1 MKKTLLFV
9 SFCCMLNTV
18 YAFGSRDITETELV
32 TPESW
37 QETVDI
43 STKKKGKYNI
53 LITARDIAGNVGYAG
68 PFNMYIDP
76 ASDLPVTSI
85 AFPSSG
91 ADVSG
96 NVDIVGTCYDD
107 DDVSQVSLRIDNGE
121 QIYTAKGT
129 EFWSYALDTASLA
142 EGVHTVEVWGVD
154 VNGVQGK
161 SVKTSFNL
169 DRRQPVTSVTN
180 TAAGTLVSGTVQL
193 EGTVED
199 GNGIDR
205 LFYSLDNGNKFE
217 EVRLSYNKKLN
228 RSVFKIP
235 VKTQLLSDGPNVCWF
250 KAIDKQG
257 SAGIYTFLFFVD
269 NVAPTLS
276 FIYPD
281 NETETFPSVFSVAGK
296 AADSTGLESLSW
308 VCGKES
314 GDIPLTPGNDYWVRE
329 FDFTRTNAK
338 SVLIEFVAKDVA
350 GNVVSERKKI
360 EIDKA
365 KDKPGLEIASPKAGE
380 KIDGALFIS
389 GVGYGKASEIR
400 YRIDKGEEKIAAVS
414 DSTGTFAATEEALSA
429 GNHTLFAYA
438 VNADGRAGD
447 VQSVQFS
454 LLGKAP
460 VISFE
465 SGGTVIP
472 VYGAQNKVSTA
483 VRIKAEAGLR
493 EVLVGF
499 NGEEEKAFALK
510 EGQTEFTVRPPVN
523 DKTAAGI
530 YAISVSAT
538 DTAGRAVRQKL
549 LIGIADN
556 GKAGTPS
563 DLTAFAWAG
572 NRLGN
577 AVLIG
582 DEPLTGLY
590 YPANGAQI
598 ESAELTGGAG
608 SGDLS
613 LEVAENVV
621 KITGA
626 KDGTYN
632 DVRVT
637 IRTSDGREMT
647 SESIDILVDTAFP
660 TITLNANAAYVKNS
674 VTFSGSVSGTQLPLE
689 YRLSSASSDEVLTG
703 TLEGRFEKTLDVKDF
718 SDGALLLTVV
728 VADAVG
734 KKTSEHRIFIKDTEA
749 PDVRMVMPASGD
761 KVNGSVTAAFT
772 IEEKFGGVKAEYKA
786 DDKNSAWKEFPYAS
800 LSNVVIGSASEP
812 IGKNMQFRFTDDAGN
827 SRIIDRYDF
836 DIDTALDA
844 PVVEIHLP
852 FENQVI
858 VKDFDISG
866 IVYDDDAPAKIYYKI
881 DNAPYTALDIKHTFS
896 IPVAL
901 SSLTDNEH
909 MISIYGEDIYGVKSA
924 PVERKIRVSLEK
936 PSAQMTSPDISET
949 VKGLITISGTASD
962 ANGIG
967 EVYLSVNNGNS
978 FLRTEGTEK
987 WSYSLNTQVLGDGT
1001 HVVLIKAI
1009 DKYGQESISSTL
1021 INTDNTPPLLEI
1033 EYPLAGS
1040 ALDKDLF
1047 ISGQAWDTISLEG
1060 VTLKVKS
1067 LSNTTVPSSL
1077 AQIKLNTEVL
1087 IAENVDISSLPEGRY
1102 NLEIS
1107 GIDKAGNTNEASV
1120 NFDVSRKAD
1129 KNKIELLYPLNG
1141 QTLCGEFNVYGRVDP
1156 SSNIKQVSLFI
1167 DGKQITTSDVSVT
1180 SYASFRLNPDVISE
1194 GTHTIEIKGI
1204 LPANQTVI
1212 SSGVS
1217 VQYKVDGPWITI
1229 DNLAMGDFAI
1239 DRPYL
1244 KGSAGY
1250 AVSQAEKDTV
1260 FAKDASADAKR
1271 LFAAKRLKQVEVSF
1285 NNGRTF
1291 VPATLKNGWRYRI
1304 ETEDLA
1310 EGNHFLLVRAVM
1322 ENKEVAICRTIIKVD
1337 KTVPN
1342 ITLISP
1348 GEGGRYNGSITFT
1361 GLVSDNI
1368 ALQDAD
1374 AALRKGDKA
1383 TYGVPKF
1390 IQGLHFELGFWGAT
1404 LWNAGVGLSF
1414 FDDNVK
1420 LQFHYG
1426 QFTQSQFD
1434 WFYKTQDR
1442 SIRQIRYG
1450 GHVGS
1455 IKLLANVFELPF
1467 GYYFGPD
1474 WQWLYLNVAVGA
1486 QFSLFSETQSG
1497 KPQVL
1502 SAGLVQ
1508 LEFPRVKLYKRKRF
1522 SSFSFFTEGQLW
1534 FVSTDVD
1541 GPSIKAVMPH
1551 ISGGVRVNVF

>member
-1 MKKTLLFV
+1 MKQLACIIC
-9 SFCCMLNTV
+9 FCCTLGGI
-18 YAFGSRDITETELV
+18 YAFGSRDITETELR
-32 TPESW
+32 PLESW

-43 STKKKGKYNI
+43 SAKKKGKYNI

-85 AFPSSG
+85 AFPGSG
-91 ADVSG
+91 AAVSG

-107 DDVSQVSLRIDNGE
+107 DEVSSVSLRIDGGE

-154 VNGVQGK
+154 VNGIQGK

-169 DRRQPVTSVTN
+169 NRRQPITDVTN
-180 TAAGTLVSGTVQL
+180 TGAGTLVSGTVQL

-217 EVRLSYNKKLN
+217 EVRLSHNKKLN
-228 RSVFKIP
+228 RSFFKLD
-235 VKTQLLSDGPNVCWF
+235 VKTGLLSDGPNVCWF
-250 KAIDKQG
+250 KAVDKQG
-257 SAGIYTFLFFVD
+257 STGIYTFLFFVD

-281 NETETFPSVFSVAGK
+281 DETETVSSVFSVAGK
-296 AADSTGLESLSW
+296 VSDGTGLESLSW
-308 VCGKES
+308 ICEKES
-314 GDIPLTPGNDYWVRE
+314 GDIPVTPGNDYWVKE
-329 FDFTRTNAK
+329 FDFTRTSAK
-338 SVLIEFVAKDVA
+338 SVIIEFVAKDVA
-350 GNVVSERKKI
+350 GNVVRERKKI

-365 KDKPGLEIASPKAGE
+365 KDKPDLEIASPKGNE
-380 KIDGALFIS
+380 KIDGTLFIS
-389 GVGYGKASEIR
+389 GLGYANASEIR
-400 YRIDKGEEKIAAVS
+400 YRIDKGEEKTVAVS
-414 DSTGTFAATEEALSA
+414 ESSGTFAAIEDELSA
-429 GNHTLFAYA
+429 GNHTLVAYA
-438 VNADGRAGD
+438 VRADGTAGD
-447 VQSVQFS
+447 AHTVQFS
-454 LLGKAP
+454 SIGKAP

-472 VYGAQNKVSTA
+472 LYGAQNKVSTA

-523 DKTAAGI
+523 EKMSAGI
-530 YAISVSAT
+530 YEISVSAT
-538 DTAGRAVRQKL
+538 DTADRVVRQKL
-549 LIGIADN
+549 LIGIA
-556 GKAGTPS
+556 GSTASS
-563 DLTAFAWAG
+563 DSAAFAWAG
-572 NRLGN
+572 RRLGN
-577 AVLIG
+577 ATVLEA
-582 DEPLTGLY
+582 DEFLTGLY
-590 YPANGAQI
+590 YSAEGAQI
-598 ESAELTGGAG
+598 ESAELSG
-608 SGDLS
+608 SAELAC
-613 LEVAENVV
+613 EVEGNVV
-621 KITGA
+621 KIAAA

-632 DVRVT
+632 GVRVT
-637 IRTSDGREMT
+637 IRTSDGEEMT
-647 SESIDILVDTAFP
+647 SESVDILVDTAFP
-660 TITLNANAAYVKNS
+660 VITLEQSASSSYVKDS
-674 VTFSGSVSGTQLPLE
+674 IVFSGSVSGTSFPLE
-689 YRLSSASSDEVLTG
+689 YSLTSASSDEVLTG
-703 TLEGRFEKTLDVKDF
+703 TLESRFQKTLDVKGF
-718 SDGALLLTVV
+718 PDGALLLTVV
-728 VADAVG
+728 ASDSVG

-749 PDVRMVMPASGD
+749 PDVRMVMPANGD
-761 KVNGSVTAAFT
+761 KVNGSVTAAFK
-772 IEEKFGGVKAEYKA
+772 ISEKFGGVKAEYKA
-786 DDKNSAWKEFPYAS
+786 EDKNSAWKEFPYAS
-800 LSNVVIGSASEP
+800 LSNVVIGTASEP
-812 IGKNMQFRFTDDAGN
+812 ISKNMKFRFTDAAGN
-827 SRIIDRYDF
+827 AKLIDTYDF
-836 DIDTALDA
+836 DIDTAADA
-844 PVVEIHLP
+844 PIVEIHLP
-852 FENQVI
+852 FENQII
-858 VKDFDISG
+858 VEDFEISG
-866 IVYDDDAPAKIYYKI
+866 IVYDDDAPAKIHYKI
-881 DNAPYTALDIKHTFS
+881 DNAPYTTLDVTHTFS

-909 MISIYGEDIYGVKSA
+909 TISIYGEDIYGVKSA

-936 PSAQMTSPDISET
+936 PVAHMISPDINET
-949 VKGLITISGTASD
+949 VKGLITIGGTASD
-962 ANGIG
+962 GNGIG
-967 EVYLSVNNGNS
+967 EVYISVNNGNS
-978 FLRTEGTEK
+978 FLRTEGAEK
-987 WSYSLNTQVLGDGT
+987 WSYSLNTQVIGDGT
-1001 HVVLIKAI
+1001 HVVLIKTI
-1009 DKYGQESISSTL
+1009 DKYGLESVSSTL
-1021 INTDNTPPLLEI
+1021 INTDNTPPSLEI

-1040 ALDKDLF
+1040 TLEKDLF
-1047 ISGQAWDTISLEG
+1047 VSGQAWDNISLEG
-1060 VTLKVKS
+1060 VTLKIKS
-1067 LSNTTVPSSL
+1067 LSNTTVPASL
-1077 AQIKLNTEVL
+1077 AQIKLKTELL
-1087 IAENVDISSLPEGRY
+1087 IAESIDIASLPEGRY

-1107 GIDKAGNTNEASV
+1107 GVDKAGNTNEAAV

-1141 QTLCGEFNVYGRVDP
+1141 ETLCGEFNVYGRVDP
-1156 SSNIKQVSLFI
+1156 SSNIQQVSLFI
-1167 DGKQITTSDVSVT
+1167 DGTQITTSDVSKT
-1180 SYASFRLNPDVISE
+1180 SYVSFQLNSDVISE

-1217 VQYKVDGPWITI
+1217 VQYNEDGPWITI

-1244 KGSAGY
+1244 KGRAGY
-1250 AVSQAEKDTV
+1250 AVSQAEKDAA
-1260 FAKDASADAKR
+1260 FAKDASADAKH
-1271 LFAAKRLKQVEVSF
+1271 LFASKRLKQVEVSF

-1291 VPATLKNGWRYRI
+1291 APAKLKNGWQYRI
-1304 ETEDLA
+1304 ETEDLV

-1322 ENKEVAICRTIIKVD
+1322 ENKEVAICRTIIQID
-1337 KTVPN
+1337 KTAPD

-1348 GEGGRYNGSITFT
+1348 GKGGRYNGSISFT
-1361 GLVSDNI
+1361 GLTRDNI
-1368 ALQDAD
+1368 ALQEAS

-1404 LWNAGVGLSF
+1404 LWNAGIGLSF

-1442 SIRQIRYG
+1442 SLRQIRYG

-1508 LEFPRVKLYKRKRF
+1508 VEFPRVKLHKRQRF

-1534 FVSTDVD
+1534 FIPTDVD
-1541 GPSIKAVMPH
+1541 GPSIKSVMPH
-1551 ISGGVRVNVF
+1551 IAGGVRVNVF